1 MSRAADAIAAKIEY
15 LLNTVRRP
23 DGREYT
29 YDEIERGTK
38 GHVSRSYVWKL
49 RNGRSQ
55 NPSLDVIESLAE
67 FFHVPPEFFFSVD
80 GDPED
85 MQRQTAMV
93 AALLHDP
100 AARRLAEAARGLTPT
115 AVRIVLGVIGA
126 LRPIEGMVADS
137 PRSGSSAAPR
147 PADDVDHRDDR
158 PI

>member
-15 LLNTVRRP
+15 LFNTVRRP

-29 YDEIERGTK
+29 YDEIERGTS
-38 GHVSRSYVWKL
+38 GRVSRSYVWKL
-49 RNGRSQ
+49 RNGRSH

-67 FFHVPPEFFFSVD
+67 FFHVPPEFFFGFD

-85 MQRQTAMV
+85 QQSETAMV

-126 LRPIEGMVADS
+126 LRPIEGMVAES
-137 PRSGSSAAPR
+137 PRAAASAAQER
-147 PADDVDHRDDR
+147 ERFGDVGDPAS
-158 PI
+158 